1 MWNVL
6 LGVTPSADYF
16 QFLGLPSRL
25 ALSQEEL
32 QRKFYELSRQY
43 HPDRFARKS
52 EQERQLALDS
62 SSYLNDAYRT
72 LRDPVKRAEYVLKQQ
87 GFDIGEQR
95 SNNVPPELL
104 EEVFELNMA
113 MEEMDRP
120 QLAKAQESFTA
131 RLAGIDS
138 QLEALFVKY
147 DASPGKETLGEIRG
161 VLNRRKYI
169 SNLVNEVSMTLE
181 QT

>member
-1 MWNVL
+1 M
-6 LGVTPSADYF
+6 TPSADYF